1 MKPAWLA
8 VKGFALVFACG
19 GSDRTPQPRDE
30 QRSADRGVE
39 QVSSE
44 QIGLDTIATGLEIP
58 WAMAFAPDG
67 RLFVTERP
75 GRIRVVE
82 GGRLL
87 PMPWATLDVESGGED
102 GLLGL
107 AIAPDFA
114 TSRQLFVVGTF
125 RDGGD
130 LVNRVVRF
138 TERNGAGA
146 DPAVILDRIPSNS
159 LHAGDAIAFGPDGM
173 LYVATGDAR
182 TPPNAQRDASL
193 AGKILRINRDG
204 GIPPDN
210 PNKNSPIY
218 ARGFRN
224 VQGLA
229 WDRGTGQLFATE
241 HGPSGFANELMRHDN
256 DELNAIERG
265 ANYGWPVVAGSGGS
279 SEYRQPVAVWNPGIA
294 PSGVAVYEGSE
305 FPEWRGNLFVGALRG
320 QQLRR
325 VVVAKAGDTWHVV
338 DQQSLFD
345 QQLGRVRAVAFAP
358 DGHLYF
364 SVTNRDGRASVRAG
378 DDKIFRVVRRR

>member
-1 MKPAWLA
+1 MRVALFA
-8 VKGFALVFACG
+8 VEGFALILACG
-19 GSDRTPQPRDE
+19 GADRAPQKREKQGD
-30 QRSADRGVE
+30 SDRGVG
-39 QVSSE
+39 QVPAE
-44 QIGLDTIATGLEIP
+44 QIGLDTVASGLEVP

-82 GGRLL
+82 HGKLL
-87 PMPWATLDVESGGED
+87 PSPWATLDVDSGGED
-102 GLLGL
+102 GLMGL
-107 AIAPDFA
+107 ALAPDFE
-114 TSRQLFVVGTF
+114 TSHELFVVGTF

-130 LVNRVVRF
+130 LVNRLVRF
-138 TERNGAGA
+138 TERNAAGVE
-146 DPAVILDRIPSNS
+146 PTVILDKIPSNS

-193 AGKILRINRDG
+193 AGKILRITRDG
-204 GIPPDN
+204 RVPADN
-210 PNKNSPIY
+210 PNRASPVY

-229 WDRGTGQLFATE
+229 WDPSGQLFATE

-256 DELNAIERG
+256 DELNAVVRDG
-265 ANYGWPVVAGSGGS
+265 NYGWPIVAGSGGPS
-279 SEYRQPVAVWNPGIA
+279 AYRQPIAVWNPGIA
-294 PSGVAVYEGSE
+294 PSGLAVYDGSE

-320 QQLRR
+320 QHLRR
-325 VVVAKAGDTWHVV
+325 IAVAKTGATWHVV
-338 DQQSLFD
+338 DQHPLFD
-345 QQLGRVRAVAFAP
+345 QQLGRVRAVVFAP

-364 SVTNRDGRASVRAG
+364 SVTNRDGRAPVRAG